1 MTDDGIEMYFNSG
14 YLNNSR
20 LDFKDYTKPLVVG
33 SCGTYRLKK
42 RPMLPTYWKKGR
54 RDYQILYV
62 ASGKAHFWF
71 NGIEEIVDS
80 GHMVLYKP
88 KDVQKYVYYVEDHPE
103 VFWIHFTGYDVKNI
117 LEYHGISLN
126 QHVFYSGTLPEY
138 KMSFRKIIRELQQC
152 EYGYED
158 YIASLFNNILLLV
171 SRQQQNGENYTV
183 TIPEE
188 IEMAVSYFNE
198 NYNTKISVAQYAESL
213 HISTNWFI
221 RNFKQHMKI
230 SPAQYL
236 LSLRMVNAQSLL
248 ENTDYSVGEIAE
260 IVGYDNQLYFSRV
273 FKKEYGISPAQYRK
287 RAENQSAAPMESD
300 VGEITCEN

>member
-1 MTDDGIEMYFNSG
+1 MHSDSGEVFKKEDGIEMYFNSG

-80 GHMVLYKP
+80 GHMVLYQP
-88 KDVQKYVYYVEDHPE
+88 KEVQKYVYYVEDHPE
-103 VFWIHFTGYDVKNI
+103 VFRIHFTGYDVKNI
-117 LEYHGISLN
+117 LEYHGISLD

-138 KMSFRKIIRELQQC
+138 KMSFRKIIQELQQC
-152 EYGYED
+152 KYGYED

-171 SRQQQNGENYTV
+171 SRQQQEGENAATN
-183 TIPEE
+183 IPEE
-188 IEMAVSYFNE
+188 IEAAAAYFNE
-198 NYNTKISVAQYAESL
+198 HYNTKISVEQYAESL

-221 RNFKQHMKI
+221 RNFKQYMKI
-230 SPAQYL
+230 SPAQYI

-248 ENTDYSVGEIAE
+248 ENTDYNIGEIAE
-260 IVGYDNQLYFSRV
+260 IVGYENQLYFSRV
-273 FKKEYGISPAQYRK
+273 FKKEYGVSPAQYRK
-287 RAENQSAAPMESD
+287 KVKEAQE
-300 VGEITCEN
+300 